1 MESASTEALKSAG
14 KAEAWNRIY
23 SGMLA
28 AADFIPT
35 DDKFSAGL
43 QLSHVG
49 SLGLAR
55 LATGPCT
62 IRRTTAHIDRSSPQL
77 FSIIVQANGR
87 GLFTQGGN
95 RNVLNPGDFAL
106 CDHALPHSRRLE
118 GGAETLIIRVPAEI
132 IGRYLP
138 KPEQLCGQRLPA
150 SAGLTPSAGAMIRS
164 LWHRLEQ
171 GIATD
176 YEDCLAHHMLE
187 IIATSYAMVFGVRLP
202 SEDVASR
209 EMMTVQNH
217 VENRLHDPD
226 FKPNAIADELAMAQR
241 DVRQLFVARGECA
254 RAYVSRRRLEEA
266 ARRLRD
272 PRWRGHTVAEI
283 AHCCGFVSTAL
294 FARSFRDHH
303 GMTPT
308 DYREAG
314 GAAIRP
320 N

>member
-1 MESASTEALKSAG
+1 MESFSTEKLRSAG
-14 KAEAWNRIY
+14 KTEAWNRIY
-23 SGMLA
+23 SGLLA
-28 AADFIPT
+28 AADFIPSG
-35 DDKFSAGL
+35 KEFSAGL

-49 SLGLAR
+49 CLGLAR

-77 FSIIVQANGR
+77 YSILVQAHGR
-87 GLFTQGGN
+87 GLFTQGGQ
-95 RNVLNPGDFAL
+95 RAVLNPGDFAL

-118 GGAETLIIRVPAEI
+118 ADAETLIIRVPAEI
-132 IGRYLP
+132 IGHYLP
-138 KPEQLCGQRLPA
+138 QAEALCGHRLPA

-164 LWHRLEQ
+164 LWNRLEQ
-171 GIATD
+171 GIASD

-202 SEDVASR
+202 CESVASR
-209 EMMTVQNH
+209 EMLTVQNH
-217 VENRLHDPD
+217 VEGRLHDPD
-226 FKPNAIADELAMAQR
+226 FKPCAIADELAMSQR
-241 DVRQLFVARGECA
+241 DVRRLFAARGESA

-308 DYREAG
+308 DYRESG
-314 GAAIRP
+314 GRP